1 MNTEKIKSIYCQG
14 IKGAYS
20 HIAAERIFGK
30 EPVFLKSFED
40 VCKKTAE
47 SIDAAGIL
55 PFENSTAG
63 IVNGIIHLLLKYDLK
78 IIYAKAVEIEH
89 MLCAADVI
97 DLKDIK
103 KIYSHQQALLQCS
116 DFLSTLNAPQI
127 ETLNTAASALMASR
141 EEGSAAVCSRQA
153 AEIYGLKVIKEDI
166 CNTKKN
172 STRFIVVSKEGT
184 NDGGANVTSVYFKL
198 KNKSGALY
206 KALEALYL
214 CGINLI
220 SLHSLPLE
228 NEPWHY
234 GFYVD
239 MEVANSE
246 NHIRAL
252 QKLKSVTDYLKILGV
267 YKSE

>member
-1 MNTEKIKSIYCQG
+1 MNKVKEVYCQG

-20 HIAAERIFGK
+20 HIAAKQIFGK
-30 EPVFLKSFED
+30 EPVFLRSFED
-40 VCKKTAE
+40 VCK
-47 SIDAAGIL
+47 SAAANADDVGIL
-55 PFENSTAG
+55 PYENSTAG

-78 IIYAKAVEIEH
+78 IIYAKTIEITH
-89 MLCAADVI
+89 MLCAKDRL
-97 DLKDIK
+97 DLDDIK
-103 KIYSHQQALLQCS
+103 KVYSHQQALLQCS
-116 DFLSTLNAPQI
+116 DFLSALKAQQI
-127 ETLNTAASALMASR
+127 ETHSTAASALLASR

-153 AEIYGLKVIKEDI
+153 AEIYGLTVIKENI
-166 CNTKKN
+166 CNAERN
-172 STRFIVVSKEGT
+172 STRFIVVSKEGGSG
-184 NDGGANVTSVYFKL
+184 DGANVTSAYFKL
-198 KNKSGALY
+198 KNESGALY
-206 KALEALYL
+206 KALETFYL